1 MKKEIK
7 VTTQRTSKKLK
18 LIKALSS
25 LVMIFSFLMIIIAA
39 ELENDVMSSL
49 FTLSLMTGLGGY
61 VYARFAIW
69 WNHE

>member
-39 ELENDVMSSL
+39 ELESGAMSAFS
-49 FTLSLMTGLGGY
+49 TLSLMIGLGGY
-61 VYARFAIW
+61 VYSRFAIW

>member
-18 LIKALSS
+18 LIKALSAMT
-25 LVMIFSFLMIIIAA
+25 MICSFLMIVIAT
-39 ELENDVMSSL
+39 ELENEVMSSL

-61 VYARFAIW
+61 VYSRFAIW